1 MQTNMRKRVLGN
13 ARRGA
18 FVAALAL
25 GLGSCREFLDVN
37 QDPNNAEQAVI
48 DIRLAALI
56 TTFIHSTYYGENS
69 LWGSEW
75 TQQFSFNRDRRSY
88 AQVHRYEISETSATT
103 AWNYFYTRPT
113 HEAFQMMNEASA
125 EADIYYRG
133 IAKLFYGWSFQII
146 SDLWGPVPY
155 AESFNTSI
163 REPKYDE
170 QKVVYEAILKNFEE
184 AAADLGSATGRRP
197 TSNDLLYAGDVTKWA
212 KLAKFLQARTHL
224 RLANAPGEN
233 KIERANKALTALSGG
248 LASNADDAAFTYPG
262 GANARN
268 PNYTFVELRG
278 QFVAAE
284 YLVELLKGRQD
295 PRLGIFFTPV
305 AYDSVRG
312 TVRYPATSVKYIGHR
327 NGAATLNDS
336 TVSWIGPF
344 FSAENATLDL
354 VSYADQKFT
363 EAEARFIVSGAAA
376 AETPYRDGIRAH
388 MQKVGVST
396 AASNAYLAALP
407 ALTTR
412 ANPLE
417 EIITQKYIANFL
429 KVEPWNDWRRTGFP
443 VLPSPVEQAML
454 PGIPQRIR
462 TPGSELS
469 SNINQVT
476 ATGIPTGLEGM
487 SVKVWWASGSR

>member
-1 MQTNMRKRVLGN
+1 MTYMRKGIL
-13 ARRGA
+13 
-18 FVAALAL
+18 AAGIAIGLA
-25 GLGSCREFLDVN
+25 GCSDFLDVN
-37 QDPNNAEQAVI
+37 QDPNNAEEAVV

-113 HEAFQMMNEASA
+113 HEARQMLEDASG
-125 EADIYYRG
+125 ESDIYFRG

-146 SDLWGPVPY
+146 TDLWGPVPF

-163 REPKYDE
+163 REPAYDE
-170 QKVVYEAILKNFEE
+170 QKIVYEGIIQSFEE
-184 AAADLGSATGRRP
+184 AATDLSSPTGRRP
-197 TSNDLLYAGDVTKWA
+197 TTNDLLYAGDVTKWV
-212 KLAKFLQARTHL
+212 KLARFLQARAHL
-224 RLANAPGEN
+224 RLASAPGED
-233 KIERANKALTALSGG
+233 KVARANKALTALGGG
-248 LASNADDAAFTYPG
+248 LASNADDASFTYPG

-268 PNYTFVELRG
+268 PNWTFVDQRG

-284 YLVELLKGRQD
+284 FLVEMLKARQD
-295 PRLGIFFTPV
+295 PRIGIFFTP
-305 AYDSVRG
+305 APLDSVRG
-312 TVRYPATSVKYIGHR
+312 TVRYPATTVKYVGHR
-327 NGAATLNDS
+327 NGGATLNDS
-336 TVSWIGPF
+336 TVSWVGPF
-344 FSAENATLDL
+344 FSAETATLDV

-363 EAEARFIVSGAAA
+363 EAEARLIVTGAAA
-376 AETPYRDGIRAH
+376 ADAAYRDGVRAH
-388 MQKVGVST
+388 MQKVGVPT
-396 AASNAYLAALP
+396 AAINTYIAALP
-407 ALTTR
+407 ALNTR

-429 KVEPWNDWRRTGFP
+429 KVEPWNDWRRTGYP
-443 VLPSPVEQAML
+443 VLPSPVEQAVL

-469 SNINQVT
+469 ANINQVT

-487 SVKVWWASGSR
+487 NVKVWWASGVR